1 MARKPIEYIIKELY
15 GRTYDLIIHNTK
27 CRAILDGIGSYIP
40 YVYNPLRE
48 GSGETHSAE
57 YCYSV
62 WLKHLTLAMD
72 NGMKRYPEF
81 VVELGP
87 GASIGTGLAAVI
99 AGATHYQALDVLDYT
114 KKELNLKIFDELLG
128 LFEKRQSIPELIEFP
143 SHILTGDYLNRILD
157 ASRIKEI
164 RDSLIEGDEKFCSY
178 SLSGEDANIIPAN
191 SIDFVF
197 SHAVMEH
204 VGDIGLYYSNMSK
217 WLKPG
222 GITSH
227 QIDFECH
234 NLAEKWNGHW
244 TYSNVVW
251 KLIQG
256 RRKDVLNRHTHS
268 DHVKSMQS
276 ANLVVVNE
284 IKFDG
289 EAGIQREEL
298 ALRFKKMSDEDLK
311 TKGSIILAR
320 KS

>member
-1 MARKPIEYIIKELY
+1 VARKPIEYIIKELY

-27 CRAILDGIGSYIP
+27 SRAILDGIGSYIP
-40 YVYNPLRE
+40 YVYNPLQE

-72 NGMKRYPEF
+72 SGMKHYPES

-99 AGATHYQALDVLDYT
+99 AGASHYQALDVLDYT
-114 KKELNLKIFDELLG
+114 KKELNLKIFDGLLE

-143 SHILTGDYLNRILD
+143 GHILTGDYLDRILD
-157 ASRIKEI
+157 AARINEI
-164 RDSLIEGDEKFCSY
+164 RDSLIEEDEKFFSY
-178 SLSGEDANIIPAN
+178 SLLGEDA
-191 SIDFVF
+191 VF

-204 VGDIGLYYSNMSK
+204 VGDIGLFYSKMSK
-217 WLKPG
+217 WLKSG

-244 TYSNVVW
+244 TYSSVVW

-276 ANLVVVNE
+276 ANFAVVNE
-284 IKFDG
+284 IKFEG

-298 ALRFKKMSDEDLK
+298 ALRFKRMSDEDLR